1 MKKQLLLFILAVLAV
16 TVFCFWLFL
25 YPFIPIVR
33 EMSQLFL
40 WTGDYFVERIMI
52 PGGLAQYLGEMI
64 AQFFINPVNGAIAYT
79 AIFIVTQQLSSQWL
93 RKAFPSLNEVYRF
106 VLSLILPVIVWRL
119 AMLPQIPLT
128 LTMAVILVLCA
139 GCMMMTISKTK
150 RR

>member
-1 MKKQLLLFILAVLAV
+1 MNCSRYWKHIIVVILGVMI
-16 TVFCFWLFL
+16 FCFWLFL

-79 AIFIVTQQLSSQWL
+79 AIFIVTQQHLS
-93 RKAFPSLNEVYRF
+93 AFGVFS
-106 VLSLILPVIVWRL
+106 
-119 AMLPQIPLT
+119 
-128 LTMAVILVLCA
+128 C
-139 GCMMMTISKTK
+139 
-150 RR
+150 